1 MQQKATIGII
11 GGSGLYHMA
20 GFESQE
26 EILLE
31 TPFGQP
37 SDAYIVGTLEGKSV
51 AFLARHG
58 RGHRIQPS
66 DLNFRA
72 NIYGLKMLGVE
83 RILSVSAVGSLK
95 EEHKPWNLSFRI
107 NFSIGP
113 PAANRHSSAMEWWRT
128 FLWPIRSVRS

>member
-72 NIYGLKMLGVE
+72 NIYGLKMLGVPPE
-83 RILSVSAVGSLK
+83 WIGWLGAAMVLLGPLAWGFVRQAHGL
-95 EEHKPWNLSFRI
+95 P
-107 NFSIGP
+107 NFDNDLTAWRLP
-113 PAANRHSSAMEWWRT
+113 DRHPAPGDEKDT
-128 FLWPIRSVRS
+128 P